1 VLFARDTGIPPKGK
15 KEGFRMGNPGQIQ
28 THVTPPAIL
37 RLGAIKT
44 KRRTGEDGARFLAQ
58 ATPTGLSRVNI
69 PGLQTREIFSRVE
82 APYESLNVPGTKKAY
97 RELNVTLEGL
107 ASKVV
112 RTMEQIVPYLARMQ
126 ALLSQRG
133 ADRKKILR
141 KAGLPKWT
149 QWAESYAQNLDCT
162 LRTIQMHIKR
172 LREGQMSTPAGWVG
186 PYRPEE
192 GKRKNFLT
200 PPGVYSSLDA
210 EFQFDFDPCP
220 YPCPEGYDSLTVEW
234 GRSSYVNPPF
244 HKQDGVDGQGPTAF
258 VHKAIEENRKGKK
271 VVLMLPIPHYVSL
284 LLEAGAEV
292 RSAGRVRWH
301 DVERGMPFRSPL
313 PIGCFILK

>member
-1 VLFARDTGIPPKGK
+1 MNQNLCVHG
-15 KEGFRMGNPGQIQ
+15 MPGAQ
-28 THVTPPAIL
+28 
-37 RLGAIKT
+37 
-44 KRRTGEDGARFLAQ
+44 TGENI
-58 ATPTGLSRVNI
+58 SRV
-69 PGLQTREIFSRVE
+69 RVR
-82 APYESLNVPGTKKAY
+82 YESLGVEDTKKAY
-97 RELNVTLEGL
+97 RNLNAALEGL
-107 ASKVV
+107 ASTVV
-112 RTMEQIVPYLARMQ
+112 HTIGKIVPYLAMMQ

-141 KAGLPKWT
+141 NAGLPQWT
-149 QWAESYAQNLDCT
+149 QWAESYAKNLDCT
-162 LRTIQMHIKR
+162 VRTIQMHIKR
-172 LREGQMSTPAGWVG
+172 LRERQMSKPAGWVG
-186 PYRPEE
+186 PYRPEG

-210 EFQFDFDPCP
+210 EFGFDFDPCP
-220 YPCPEGYDSLTVEW
+220 YPYPEGYDSLTVEW
-234 GRSSYVNPPF
+234 GQSNYVNPPF

-258 VHKAIEENRKGKK
+258 VRKAIEENRKGKK

-301 DVERGMPFRSPL
+301 DVERGAPFRSPL